1 MKAFKA
7 YDIRGEWGKDLNEEI
22 AYRIGFFLHDILD
35 AKTILVGR
43 DIRLSSDA
51 MFKALTQGITD
62 SGVDVDDI
70 GLSTTPMVYW
80 STARYGY
87 DASVMITASHN
98 PKNHNGLKI
107 SKTNAL
113 PVGYDTGLHRLE
125 ALVESEQP
133 CVPSPNKGVI
143 RYKEVKMRQ
152 ESVFNGLKE
161 IKSFAT
167 DNDIVLIH
175 DAARPLISK
184 EIISNNIEACLK
196 HDAVTTALLSKD
208 TVIHSINQQS
218 INDVPNRKELYQS
231 QTPQTFRLSLILK
244 AHEENKKSDATDD
257 AQLVL
262 SLGKNV
268 FIVEGSSLNFKVTT
282 DEDLTMLKAL
292 IK

>member
-1 MKAFKA
+1 MNIALIVAGGSGTRLKTANQPKQFIVLNDKPLLVHSVLAFENHQSIDA
-7 YDIRGEWGKDLNEEI
+7 IVIVTVNE
-22 AYRIGFFLHDILD
+22 Y
-35 AKTILVGR
+35 
-43 DIRLSSDA
+43 
-51 MFKALTQGITD
+51 
-62 SGVDVDDI
+62 I
-70 GLSTTPMVYW
+70 GLVKEWCAKYNLKKVKAVVSGGST
-80 STARYGY
+80 
-87 DASVMITASHN
+87 
-98 PKNHNGLKI
+98 
-107 SKTNAL
+107 
-113 PVGYDTGLHRLE
+113 
-125 ALVESEQP
+125 
-133 CVPSPNKGVI
+133 
-143 RYKEVKMRQ
+143 RQ

-161 IKSFAT
+161 IKSFAN